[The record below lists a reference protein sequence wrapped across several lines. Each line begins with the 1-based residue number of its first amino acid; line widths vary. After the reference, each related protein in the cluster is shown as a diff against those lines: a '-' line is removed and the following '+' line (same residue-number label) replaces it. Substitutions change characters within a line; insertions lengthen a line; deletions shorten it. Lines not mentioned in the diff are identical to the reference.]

1 MAAQNV
7 TMQQTLKDVMAETK
21 EDRELAK
28 KAQAATADVVKQLLT
43 GQAEAIERNH
53 VTQPHVNNA
62 VRQNM
67 QMGMLMMQSHTSGA
81 EQQVMMIQ
89 ARGLASPPNKTGN

>member
-1 MAAQNV
+1 MEKGNEQTGKLITAMAAQNV

-28 KAQAATADVVKQLLT
+28 KTQAATADVVKQLLT

-53 VTQPHVNNA
+53 VTQSHVNNA
-62 VRQNM
+62 VR
-67 QMGMLMMQSHTSGA
+67 QMGMLMMQSHTSGG
-81 EQQVMMIQ
+81 
-89 ARGLASPPNKTGN
+89 RSNKP